1 MERLLIIANQTLC
14 EQHLLDEIHRLR
26 AEGPVRLHLLVP
38 ASHPP
43 GAWTDGSVRA
53 AARRRLDESLE
64 TLAIAGIVA
73 DGEVSDANPVAAVA
87 DVLRQ
92 RHFDRLVI
100 STLPSGRSVWLAQG
114 TIRRLARFGLPVT
127 HVVAERSDAMA

>member
-1 MERLLIIANQTLC
+1 MKRILIIANQTLC

-26 AEGPVRLHLLVP
+26 TEGPVQLHLLVP

-43 GAWTDGSVRA
+43 GSWTDGSVRA

-100 STLPSGRSVWLAQG
+100 STLPSGRSMWLAQG
-114 TIRRLARFGLPVT
+114 TVRRLARFGLPVT
-127 HVVAERSDAMA
+127 HVVAERVDAMA

>member
-1 MERLLIIANQTLC
+1 MERILIIANQTLC

-26 AEGPVRLHLLVP
+26 DEGPVRLHLLVP

-53 AARRRLDESLE
+53 AARRRLEDSLE

-87 DVLRQ
+87 DVLRHQ
-92 RHFDRLVI
+92 RFDRIVV
-100 STLPSGRSVWLAQG
+100 STLPSGRSRWLAQG
-114 TIRRLARFGLPVT
+114 TVRRLARFGLPVT